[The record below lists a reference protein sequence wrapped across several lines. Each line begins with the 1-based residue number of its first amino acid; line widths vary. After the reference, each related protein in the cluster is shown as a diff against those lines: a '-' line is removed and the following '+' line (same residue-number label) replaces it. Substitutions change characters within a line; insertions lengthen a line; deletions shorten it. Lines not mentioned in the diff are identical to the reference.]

1 LETQH
6 VFVIGGSAGSIE
18 SLKKL
23 LAQLP
28 PDLKAAIFIVVHL
41 KRDRSSHLATV
52 LNKSSRLSVCSATDQ
67 SPIENGRVYV
77 APADFHL
84 YLKSDK
90 MRLIRGPLENH
101 TRPAIDVLFR
111 SAAVAYREYVTG
123 VILSGMLDDGT
134 VGLQA
139 IKRCGGMA
147 IVQSPEDASFT
158 SMPEQAIANN
168 DVDYVVPVSKMGQ
181 LLHERTQHQPLNTTT
196 VPKELLL
203 ESQMVER
210 RTGGADKMA
219 QIGEMVPQ
227 SCPSCGGPLWEI
239 SDSQKLRYRCHIGH
253 AFTVQAL
260 AETQD
265 TAVEEALWI
274 ALRTLEERERLLKRI
289 SEDHSQKGLST
300 MAEQYRQR
308 AIEAAQH
315 AENIRQLIYSLGQSD
330 TIV

>member
-1 LETQH
+1 MHH

-18 SLKKL
+18 FLRKL
-23 LAQLP
+23 LPQLP
-28 PDLKAAIFIVVHL
+28 PDLQAAIFIVVHL
-41 KRDRSSHLATV
+41 RRSRPSNLATV
-52 LNKSSRLSVCSATDQ
+52 LNKSSRLPVCSATDQ
-67 SPIENGRVYV
+67 SPIEIGRVYV

-158 SMPEQAIANN
+158 SMPKQAIAHN

-181 LLHERTQHQPLNTTT
+181 ILYERTQHQPLNTTT

-210 RTGGADKMA
+210 KTGGANKMA
-219 QIGEMVPQ
+219 EIGEMVPQ

-239 SDSQKLRYRCHIGH
+239 SHSQTLRYRCHIGH
-253 AFTVQAL
+253 AFTAQAL

-265 TAVEEALWI
+265 TAIEEALWI

-289 SEDHSQKGLST
+289 SEDNSQTGLFI
-300 MAEQYRQR
+300 MAEKYRQR
-308 AIEAAQH
+308 ALEAAHH
-315 AENIRQLIYSLGQSD
+315 AESVRQLIYSLEQPD
-330 TIV
+330 TVV